1 MIGFE
6 KIYDWFVNVLCVLT
20 VLFTFQVNAP
30 SASANPIILEQIHH
44 TGTSEIYLYNEI
56 ESSVRAKDDSTSG
69 LSRVLSVKGVRPDH
83 EVLAGVASV
92 AAKGVTTAD
101 GFLFRGFTVKTPVNI
116 PVQRFGNMSLGRPD
130 FWGARI
136 GTSQFA
142 NRTFGAIKPA
152 WNPLTQYTTGVIPK
166 GTPIKFGIIGPQ
178 GWRYPG
184 GSFQFIVPSRS
195 VINQSS
201 KLIW

>member
-1 MIGFE
+1 MKLLV
-6 KIYDWFVNVLCVLT
+6 KIIF
-20 VLFTFQVNAP
+20 F
-30 SASANPIILEQIHH
+30 
-44 TGTSEIYLYNEI
+44 
-56 ESSVRAKDDSTSG
+56 
-69 LSRVLSVKGVRPDH
+69 
-83 EVLAGVASV
+83 VLAIFYTNISEAKTFVVVEVISETTSSLTLDEGKNNDEFRNVISENDLGITFKSESNLVDYRNLAKCDEAT

-201 KLIW
+201 KLIR

>member
-1 MIGFE
+1 MEVGKVSTPGVYDTSQVQGGERSPSWWESFQNQIPEILCNDCGDFSLPPIRHSGAITPMGIDSPFFVPSLALKGFA
-6 KIYDWFVNVLCVLT
+6 LGAT
-20 VLFTFQVNAP
+20 VA
-30 SASANPIILEQIHH
+30 
-44 TGTSEIYLYNEI
+44 
-56 ESSVRAKDDSTSG
+56 R
-69 LSRVLSVKGVRPDH
+69 
-83 EVLAGVASV
+83 
-92 AAKGVTTAD
+92 GVTTAD
-101 GFLFRGFTVKTPVNI
+101 GFLFRGFTVKAPVNI

-142 NRTFGAIKPA
+142 NRTFGAIKPS

-184 GSFQFIVPSRS
+184 GSFQFIIPSRS

-201 KLIW
+201 KLIR

>member
-1 MIGFE
+1 MPFGRAFFISALKTRFNQRHFVGYAWHRLDKTAGYEYHDFGDRTLAERTMEVIGSAGALE
-6 KIYDWFVNVLCVLT
+6 WIGGPRT
-20 VLFTFQVNAP
+20 VA
-30 SASANPIILEQIHH
+30 
-44 TGTSEIYLYNEI
+44 
-56 ESSVRAKDDSTSG
+56 
-69 LSRVLSVKGVRPDH
+69 VKGVGWLRS
-83 EVLAGVASV
+83 LFKSGSAR
-92 AAKGVTTAD
+92 GVTTTD

-136 GTSQFA
+136 GTDQFA

-178 GWRYPG
+178 SWRYPG

-201 KLIW
+201 KIIPR